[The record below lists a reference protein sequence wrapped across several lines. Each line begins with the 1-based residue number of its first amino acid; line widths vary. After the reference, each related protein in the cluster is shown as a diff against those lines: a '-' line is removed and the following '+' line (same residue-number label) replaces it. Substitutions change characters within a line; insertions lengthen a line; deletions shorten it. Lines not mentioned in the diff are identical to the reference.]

1 VLTKGSR
8 RDGTAGALKGNFMP
22 RKRLLSRVNY
32 DNTQFEIG
40 DDIDIRDEDLPQ
52 LEAAGAI
59 ADAPDEA
66 GTETTTHKVRR

>member
-1 VLTKGSR
+1 
-8 RDGTAGALKGNFMP
+8 MP